1 MSTPSQSQPLAL
13 LPGMDYGDL
22 NLNKP
27 DEIVRDLTNKIV
39 AEATV
44 LALLRDDVNAMEQ
57 QVKDIKAR
65 HKAELAS
72 IEAELKGVKK
82 KADDTID
89 RMTRYAV
96 VIYITVDDGNDALP
110 LGIQV
115 RKTEKPVYNESRAFR
130 WAIANPG
137 IAAAAL
143 SFDKKGFENI
153 APKLIGEDN
162 RELWTTET
170 LHTIAV
176 PGDLWSAIDA
186 YNQEMTP
193 QDGDIDF

>member
-1 MSTPSQSQPLAL
+1 M
-13 LPGMDYGDL
+13 
-22 NLNKP
+22 
-27 DEIVRDLTNKIV
+27 E
-39 AEATV
+39 
-44 LALLRDDVNAMEQ
+44 DVIKEM
-57 QVKDIKAR
+57 KAR
-65 HKAELAS
+65 HKAELAG
-72 IEAELKGVKK
+72 IEADLKSVKK
-82 KADDTID
+82 TMDDCSD
-89 RMTRYAV
+89 RMTRYSV
-96 VIYITVDDGNDALP
+96 VIYITADDSNDALP

>member
-1 MSTPSQSQPLAL
+1 
-13 LPGMDYGDL
+13 MDYGNL
-22 NLNKP
+22 NLNEP
-27 DEIVRDLTNKIV
+27 DEVVRNLTNKIV

-44 LALLRDDVNAMEQ
+44 LALLRDDVDALEQ

-65 HKAELAS
+65 HKAELFN

-82 KADDTID
+82 RADDTVD

-96 VIYITVDDGNDALP
+96 VIYITVDDCNDQIP

-176 PGDLWSAIDA
+176 PSDLWTALET